1 MSKYGVLVPLV
12 GSVYVEVDADSEEEA
27 IENAIQADLTIKFE
41 SEDVYLEE
49 FELVDKVVEGNICY
63 APLYEAEVLYQ
74 AEVEEH
80 YED

>member
-27 IENAIQADLTIKFE
+27 IENAIQADFTIKFE
-41 SEDVYLEE
+41 SEDVQLEE

-63 APLYEAEVLYQ
+63 APLHEAEVLYQ